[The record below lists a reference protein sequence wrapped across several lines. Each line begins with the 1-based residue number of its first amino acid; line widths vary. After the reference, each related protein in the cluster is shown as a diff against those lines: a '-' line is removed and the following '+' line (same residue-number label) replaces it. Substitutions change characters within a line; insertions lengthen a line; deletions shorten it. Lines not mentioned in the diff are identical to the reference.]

1 MLRRLCILLL
11 PLILTTPQCWA
22 QYNIDDYMVET
33 IETWMEQNDDDID
46 PDDLMEWFME
56 SKETPLNI
64 NDTMS
69 NRYRSLPFLSDF
81 QRSAINAYIAQ
92 NGELVTLAELHF
104 INGLDSLTIRLL
116 TFVSTV
122 APSKMDRTITLKDIV
137 THGHSNLRTGM
148 RLSFPKS
155 RGYEED
161 IYEGSPFRLYFRYNY
176 KYHDRFSFMLSGDK
190 DPGEALRFA
199 LSKKDGN
206 VPYYGFDFYGFHLLI
221 KNIGIFKSAIIGQY
235 NLQFGQ
241 GLTLWTGY
249 APWGVGSMPLRRYG
263 QGVRPASAFCE
274 YGYLQ
279 GIATTLAL
287 IPKRLDMTLFFSDV
301 NRGATPTDTTGDTF
315 SSFYLSG
322 YYRTDNEI
330 TKKRA
335 LEERLIGTHI
345 QYTPSNMTFGVTAA
359 YTFLESEIVPTER
372 LYNYFAF
379 RGKSNLNIGAD
390 FSLLTRRILWF
401 GEVAGSYN
409 NNLDNYEGLKIPLSA
424 LAGFQFNVNADNM
437 FSLVAHCNSPLYH
450 NLHSNSIGNSGSSQG
465 GYGFLCFFRTA
476 FPSGLLLQSSVDLTR
491 FPWFRYR
498 VYSPSTSVDYR
509 CRLTKDI
516 SRNAT
521 LSFYMH
527 SAYSQRNSDA
537 ELYYAENIIRRQANI
552 MFHYDASSQ
561 WRFVSRVVFSHFSCE
576 DHSSLSGF
584 LMSQDVRY
592 QTAFMGNPFDVT
604 TRMSIFDIEAYDAR
618 IFIYENDLVY
628 EYSSPMV
635 NGRGIRFFLICRMD
649 IGSSFSLGLKY
660 AIVFMPDNDEVGSGY
675 DRIVGNCRHDIKAQL
690 CWRF

>member
-1 MLRRLCILLL
+1 MLRRLCILFL

-92 NGELVTLAELHF
+92 NGELVTLAELYF

-315 SSFYLSG
+315 SSFYLLSG
-322 YYRTDNEI
+322 Y
-330 TKKRA
+330 
-335 LEERLIGTHI
+335 
-345 QYTPSNMTFGVTAA
+345 
-359 YTFLESEIVPTER
+359 
-372 LYNYFAF
+372 
-379 RGKSNLNIGAD
+379 
-390 FSLLTRRILWF
+390 
-401 GEVAGSYN
+401 
-409 NNLDNYEGLKIPLSA
+409 
-424 LAGFQFNVNADNM
+424 
-437 FSLVAHCNSPLYH
+437 
-450 NLHSNSIGNSGSSQG
+450 
-465 GYGFLCFFRTA
+465 
-476 FPSGLLLQSSVDLTR
+476 
-491 FPWFRYR
+491 
-498 VYSPSTSVDYR
+498 VY
-509 CRLTKDI
+509 
-516 SRNAT
+516 
-521 LSFYMH
+521 
-527 SAYSQRNSDA
+527 
-537 ELYYAENIIRRQANI
+537 
-552 MFHYDASSQ
+552 
-561 WRFVSRVVFSHFSCE
+561 
-576 DHSSLSGF
+576 
-584 LMSQDVRY
+584 
-592 QTAFMGNPFDVT
+592 
-604 TRMSIFDIEAYDAR
+604 
-618 IFIYENDLVY
+618 
-628 EYSSPMV
+628 
-635 NGRGIRFFLICRMD
+635 
-649 IGSSFSLGLKY
+649 
-660 AIVFMPDNDEVGSGY
+660 
-675 DRIVGNCRHDIKAQL
+675 
-690 CWRF
+690 